1 MEALLA
7 LAAAISV
14 ANLYYA
20 QPLAATMATS
30 LHVSDGAIGVALT
43 LTQLGYALGMILLV
57 PLGDGRERRSVIVA
71 TSFAAALSLLFVAG
85 APSYP
90 LLLVACLLLGFAS
103 SLPQMVLPF
112 AVGLVKPEAR
122 GKTIGTVMG
131 GLLAGILLSRTASGA
146 VASLIGWRLTFAG
159 AAGLMLALTAVL
171 RFALPVQHPPE
182 PMAWGKILA
191 SLASV
196 VRTQPILR
204 RHALVGALG
213 FAGFS
218 VFWSTLSFQLATFGH
233 GSRTAGAFGILG
245 LSGIVVAPIV
255 GRISGRIRATTINAV
270 ALATVAISFAVFG
283 FGATSLLVI
292 GVGVVLLDAGAQA
305 NHLANQTVIFGLA
318 PELRNRLNAIY
329 MVCYFLGGAAGTALA
344 SVAWSVARWT
354 GVCVVGGL
362 LALLGALPLLTSFR
376 TSPSASPPAPRS
388 PSRSR

>member
-1 MEALLA
+1 MQAQLG

-20 QPLAATMATS
+20 QPLAATMAAS
-30 LHVSDGAIGVALT
+30 LRVSDGAIGVALT

-71 TSFAAALSLLFVAG
+71 TSFAAAVSLLFVAG

-90 LLLVACLLLGFAS
+90 LLLAACLMLGFAS

-112 AVGLVKPEAR
+112 AVGLVEPAER

-146 VASLIGWRLTFAG
+146 IASVVGWRMMFAG
-159 AAGLMLALTAVL
+159 AAGVMVLLSVVLRLAL
-171 RFALPVQHPPE
+171 PEQHPPE

-196 VRTQPILR
+196 VRSQPVLR
-204 RHALVGALG
+204 RQAIVGALG

-233 GSRTAGAFGILG
+233 GSRTAGAYGILG

-255 GRISGRIRATTINAV
+255 GRLSGHIRATRINAV
-270 ALATVAISFAVFG
+270 ALAAVAISFAVFG
-283 FGATSLLVI
+283 LGATSLIVI
-292 GVGVVLLDAGAQA
+292 GAGVVLLDAGAQA

-329 MVCYFLGGAAGTALA
+329 MVVYFLGGALGTGLA
-344 SVAWSVARWT
+344 SLAWSLAQWT
-354 GVCVVGGL
+354 GVCVVGGTV
-362 LALLGALPLLTSFR
+362 ALLGMLPLRRAT
-376 TSPSASPPAPRS
+376 
-388 PSRSR
+388 

>member
-1 MEALLA
+1 MQALLA

-20 QPLAATMATS
+20 QPLAATMARS
-30 LHVSDGAIGVALT
+30 LGVTDAAMGIALT

-71 TSFAAALSLLFVAG
+71 TSFAASLSLLCVAG
-85 APSYP
+85 ARNYP
-90 LLLVACLLLGFAS
+90 LLLVACLMLGFAS

-112 AVGLVKPEAR
+112 AVGLVKAEER

-146 VASLIGWRLTFAG
+146 VASLVGWRMTFAG
-159 AAGLMLALTAVL
+159 AAGLMLLLTIVL
-171 RFALPVQHPPE
+171 RAALPEQHPQE
-182 PMAWGKILA
+182 PMPWGKILA

-196 VRTQPILR
+196 VRSQPILR
-204 RHALVGALG
+204 RHAIVGALG
-213 FAGFS
+213 FAAFS

-233 GSRTAGAFGILG
+233 GSRTAGAYGILG

-255 GRISGRIRATTINAV
+255 GRISGRIPATRINAV
-270 ALATVAISFAVFG
+270 ALTCVACSFSLFG
-283 FGATSLLVI
+283 AGATSLIVI
-292 GVGVVLLDAGAQA
+292 GAGVILLDAGAQA

-329 MVCYFLGGAAGTALA
+329 MVAYFLGGALGTALA
-344 SVAWSVARWT
+344 AFAWGFARWT
-354 GVCVVGGL
+354 GVCLVGGAV
-362 LALLGALPLLTSFR
+362 ALLGLLPLR
-376 TSPSASPPAPRS
+376 
-388 PSRSR
+388 SRS